1 MAAPTTELLCYRG
14 ITTSPTLSK
23 TLSLLSSPFQIPK
36 SLSSPIPRAS
46 LLSLHTCLP
55 SLPRFLSRLSTKDF
69 NISITDD
76 QEEDGEEEE
85 EEEVGELVDESDG
98 VDDLSTVDAD
108 DLEEDARYVVQEF
121 SSSLSSQLRIEDEKD
136 SQEEVGRKQRR
147 HKSTVKSVT
156 IVGRPNVGK
165 SALFNHLVSG
175 NKAIV
180 VDEPGVTRDRL
191 YVSKSQASVMEE
203 LAISTTIG
211 MDGIP
216 LASREAAVARIP
228 SMIEKQA
235 TAAVEESSVIVF
247 LVDGKAGL
255 TAADEE
261 ISDWLCKNYS
271 DKYII
276 LAVNKCESPRKGI
289 MQASEFWSL

>member
-46 LLSLHTCLP
+46 SLSLHTCLP

-136 SQEEVGRKQRR
+136 DQEEVVR
-147 HKSTVKSVT
+147 V
-156 IVGRPNVGK
+156 NVL
-165 SALFNHLVSG
+165 S
-175 NKAIV
+175 
-180 VDEPGVTRDRL
+180 
-191 YVSKSQASVMEE
+191 
-203 LAISTTIG
+203 
-211 MDGIP
+211 
-216 LASREAAVARIP
+216 
-228 SMIEKQA
+228 
-235 TAAVEESSVIVF
+235 
-247 LVDGKAGL
+247 
-255 TAADEE
+255 
-261 ISDWLCKNYS
+261 
-271 DKYII
+271 
-276 LAVNKCESPRKGI
+276 
-289 MQASEFWSL
+289 WSFS